1 MYRIRNFAAVSVA
14 ETAHA
19 LIRQLFQ
26 SFLRASHQI
35 FLFFLSAF
43 LCTALASEA
52 YAASAGCNAATS
64 TTVNSGNT
72 GTLANNL
79 LFDSGDIIAINV
91 SGGPTFTATIVNGTT
106 TGTVTNASATNT
118 FAMSNNDFTTISVL
132 NSSALPETVSYSC
145 TTNGQTAAAGV
156 APIQGTTAGGT
167 PVTIIGA
174 NFVGATAV
182 SWDGSPIAFTVPVT
196 SPPGTTISI
205 TTPPH
210 ALGKVSVAVTGAD
223 GVTSTASNVFEYVQS
238 ATTTTIVGV
247 PNPSSDGN
255 VTFTATVSATGGGT
269 PTGTVDFKVDGGPAT
284 TVTVSGGTA
293 VFTPTPA
300 LTAGNHTITAAY
312 SGDPNFKSSTGT
324 LQEQVLAATNVVLGS
339 SLNPSTY
346 GQSVTFTATVTG
358 SSPLGSPTGFVSFY
372 DNSNLMSGTA
382 SQLSAGGVA
391 TFTLTSLTGG
401 THSITAKYTGDANFN
416 PGTSNTVTQT
426 VNSSSTTTLVSSAN
440 PNLVGQPVTFTATV
454 TGNGGTPSGTVT
466 FTNGATPLG
475 TITLVAGQAAVT
487 TSALGVGAQPIT
499 ATYNGDTTFVGSSAS
514 LTQNETSSTTTTLV
528 SSVNPSAVGQAVT
541 FTATVTGSAGTP
553 TGTVTFK
560 DGATVLA
567 NAVALSP
574 GGVATL
580 TTSALVGG
588 VHNLTATYNGDNS
601 NAPSTG
607 PLTQNVTTNS
617 VTAVVSSLN
626 PSTVGQAVTFT
637 ATVTGTGGTPSG
649 TVTFKDGAT
658 TLGSITLVAGKA
670 AVTTSALP
678 AGQQTITATYSGDT
692 SFGSSS
698 GTVVQDVQSNSTTT
712 LTSSINPSALNQSVT
727 FTATV
732 TGSGVTP
739 TGTVLFMDGSVTLA
753 AAVTLS
759 PGGVAT
765 FATSTLTSGSHT
777 IKAVYSGDT
786 NYVTSSATVV
796 QNVQSATTTTLTS
809 SLNPS
814 QFGQAVTF
822 TATVTGNPPPTGTVT
837 FKDGATTLG
846 APVALNAGGT
856 AALTISTLSI
866 GNHPITATYNGNGI
880 NLPSTSAVL
889 TQAVN
894 VPADS
899 VKLRA
904 LQVTVTKIEAQGAGQ
919 AISGAIDSA
928 IGEGFADDGQLV
940 TPSDTGMHINFA
952 AETEDKPTLRERV
965 GGAFDALGYAADP
978 IIKAQPRLQ
987 PKEWLA
993 WADVR
998 DIGFNTSS
1006 PLSDLRGSQL
1016 HALGGLT
1023 HRFGPDFLVGM
1034 FGGYETADYTS
1045 QSLAGRLKG
1054 SGWTVGGYAGWRL
1067 APGLRFDAGVA
1078 RSGISYDGTAG
1089 SAEGQFPGSRW
1100 LATGGLTGTLRAW
1113 ILEIEP
1119 SARVYAL
1126 WEHEKAYTDSLGTAQ
1141 AERDFST
1148 GRASVGTK
1156 LAAPL
1161 PLGGLTTLSPYIG
1174 AYADYYMS
1182 TDNATAFANA
1192 GVVPVPPSVL
1202 MQGFAARV
1210 TSGLSLG
1217 TAGGAKIS
1225 VGGELGGLG
1234 NDFQI
1239 WTVRGRLAV
1248 PF

>member
-1 MYRIRNFAAVSVA
+1 
-14 ETAHA
+14 
-19 LIRQLFQ
+19 
-26 SFLRASHQI
+26 
-35 FLFFLSAF
+35 
-43 LCTALASEA
+43 
-52 YAASAGCNAATS
+52 
-64 TTVNSGNT
+64 
-72 GTLANNL
+72 
-79 LFDSGDIIAINV
+79 
-91 SGGPTFTATIVNGTT
+91 
-106 TGTVTNASATNT
+106 VT
-118 FAMSNNDFTTISVL
+118 
-132 NSSALPETVSYSC
+132 
-145 TTNGQTAAAGV
+145 
-156 APIQGTTAGGT
+156 
-167 PVTIIGA
+167 
-174 NFVGATAV
+174 
-182 SWDGSPIAFTVPVT
+182 
-196 SPPGTTISI
+196 
-205 TTPPH
+205 
-210 ALGKVSVAVTGAD
+210 
-223 GVTSTASNVFEYVQS
+223 
-238 ATTTTIVGV
+238 
-247 PNPSSDGN
+247 
-255 VTFTATVSATGGGT
+255 ATGGGT
-269 PTGTVDFKVDGGPAT
+269 PTGSVDFKVDGGPAT
-284 TVTVSGGTA
+284 TVTLSGGTA
-293 VFTPTPA
+293 QFNPTPA
-300 LTAGNHTITAAY
+300 LAAGNHTITAAY
-312 SGDPNFKSSTGT
+312 SGDPNFKSSSGT
-324 LQEQVLAATNVVLGS
+324 LLEQVLAVTNVVLGS

-346 GQSVTFTATVTG
+346 GQPVTFTATVTG
-358 SSPLGSPTGFVSFY
+358 SSPLGSPTGNVSFY
-372 DNSNLMSGTA
+372 DNNVLMSGTV

-391 TFTLTSLTGG
+391 TFTLSSLVGG
-401 THSITAKYTGDANFN
+401 THTITAKYSGDGNFN

-466 FTNGATPLG
+466 FTNNATILG

-487 TSALGVGAQPIT
+487 TSALGAGAQPIT
-499 ATYNGDTTFVGSSAS
+499 ATYNGDTTFAGSSAS
-514 LTQNETSSTTTTLV
+514 LTQNETSSTTTTLM

-567 NAVALSP
+567 NNVALTA

-607 PLTQNVTTNS
+607 LWTQNVTTNS
-617 VTAVVSSLN
+617 TTVVASSLN

-649 TVTFKDGAT
+649 TVTFKNGAT
-658 TLGSITLVAGKA
+658 TLGTITLVSGKA

-678 AGQQTITATYSGDT
+678 AGQQTITATYSGDN
-692 SFGSSS
+692 SFGSSQ
-698 GTVVQDVQSNSTTT
+698 GTFVQNVQSNSTTA
-712 LTSSINPSALNQSVT
+712 LTTSGTPSALNSPVT

-732 TGSGVTP
+732 TGPGVTP
-739 TGTVLFMDGSVTLA
+739 TGTVLFKDGSATLA

-765 FATSTLTSGSHT
+765 FTTSALTSGSHT
-777 IKAVYSGDT
+777 ITAVYSGDT

-846 APVALNAGGT
+846 APVTLTAGGT

-866 GNHPITATYNGNGI
+866 GSHPITVTYNGNGI

-894 VPADS
+894 VPAGS
-899 VKLRA
+899 VKLHA
-904 LQVTVTKIEAQGAGQ
+904 LQVTVTKIEAQASGQ

-928 IGEGFADDGQLV
+928 ISEGFSDNGQLV

-952 AETEDKPTLRERV
+952 AESQDDPASSERRERIN
-965 GGAFDALGYAADP
+965 GAFGALAYASDP
-978 IIKAQPRLQ
+978 RRNVAPPRPQ
-987 PKEWLA
+987 PKDWLA

-998 DIGFNTSS
+998 DIGFNTTSA
-1006 PLSDLRGSQL
+1006 LSDIRGNQL
-1016 HALGGLT
+1016 NALAGVSRRLGS
-1023 HRFGPDFLVGM
+1023 DVLVGM
-1034 FGGYETADYTS
+1034 FGGYETANYTS
-1045 QSLAGRLKG
+1045 QSLDGRLKG
-1054 SGWTVGGYAGWRL
+1054 DGWTVGGYFGWRL
-1067 APGLRFDAGVA
+1067 APGVRFDAGVA
-1078 RSGISYDGTAG
+1078 RSGITYDGTADT
-1089 SAEGQFPGSRW
+1089 AEGKFNGSRW
-1100 LATGGLTGTLRAW
+1100 LATSGLTGTLRAW

-1119 SARVYAL
+1119 SAKVYWL
-1126 WEHEKAYTDSLGTAQ
+1126 WEHENAYTDSLGTGQ

-1148 GRASVGTK
+1148 GRASAGTK
-1156 LAAPL
+1156 LTAPL
-1161 PLGGLTTLSPYIG
+1161 ALTESLTWSPYIG
-1174 AYADYYMS
+1174 VYADYYMS
-1182 TDNATAFANA
+1182 SDNATAFANA
-1192 GVVPVPPSVL
+1192 GLVPVPPFTL
-1202 MQGFAARV
+1202 MQGAAARV
-1210 TSGLSLG
+1210 TSGMSLG
-1217 TAGGAKIS
+1217 TAGGAKFT